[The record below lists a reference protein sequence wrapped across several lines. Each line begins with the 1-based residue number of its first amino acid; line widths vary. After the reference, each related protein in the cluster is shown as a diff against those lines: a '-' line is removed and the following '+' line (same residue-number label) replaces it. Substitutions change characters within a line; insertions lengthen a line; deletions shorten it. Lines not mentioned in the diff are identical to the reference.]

1 MQRITIKIILTL
13 LLGGG
18 LLNSTGLLDKA
29 GEQFIDAALD
39 RSLSAFA
46 IARGLNAVV
55 SAAQGTELSIEPMG
69 VGLTLT
75 PGEALDPVN
84 DLIERFSWV
93 MLASSA
99 SLGMQKIFLSI
110 SAWPAFGFLIW
121 LVFLCTVASVWL
133 PVSPRPVTRG
143 LIKVSIIVLF
153 VRFTVPAVFVLNE
166 LTHSEFLAVEYRQS
180 TRSIEQANAELKKLT
195 TEGTASAAS
204 EASESWLDDL
214 TAKLNLK
221 AAVQAEIAAIQEKM
235 RKFEQI
241 AAEMT
246 SYLLHLIALFLLQ
259 TIVFPLLFLYLLYRA
274 AVLLVGLELP

>member
-1 MQRITIKIILTL
+1 MICQRY
-13 LLGGG
+13 
-18 LLNSTGLLDKA
+18 
-29 GEQFIDAALD
+29 
-39 RSLSAFA
+39 
-46 IARGLNAVV
+46 
-55 SAAQGTELSIEPMG
+55 
-69 VGLTLT
+69 
-75 PGEALDPVN
+75 
-84 DLIERFSWV
+84 
-93 MLASSA
+93 
-99 SLGMQKIFLSI
+99 
-110 SAWPAFGFLIW
+110 
-121 LVFLCTVASVWL
+121 TVASVWL